1 GAESVSAPNATAP
14 CGMGE
19 WSTQTKRTRPHVGP
33 KQIFCAQKGTRYGV
47 DCPISETHMPR
58 SSITCRD
65 NARFLPILQQ
75 HAALHSSP
83 EAISRGVDDF
93 VFRSNGCMT

>member
-1 GAESVSAPNATAP
+1 
-14 CGMGE
+14 
-19 WSTQTKRTRPHVGP
+19 
-33 KQIFCAQKGTRYGV
+33 
-47 DCPISETHMPR
+47 MPR

-65 NARFLPILQQ
+65 SARFLPTPQ

-83 EAISRGVDDF
+83 EAISRGVDNF